1 MTVVNESRGSS
12 RYSYAD
18 RLATKFS
25 HGNVPGWT
33 GSRGDIYGRRTR
45 QDLVAE
51 ERLGSREDDSGGG
64 SFPRAI
70 VTEAARAGSYMAR
83 PIPDGREIRVERSPL
98 CIPPTIAVVTGE
110 VAKVAI
116 NQHRSR

>member
-33 GSRGDIYGRRTR
+33 GSRGDFCGKEDTPGSGRGGEAGIAPGRRR
-45 QDLVAE
+45 RRIV
-51 ERLGSREDDSGGG
+51 
-64 SFPRAI
+64 PRAI

-83 PIPDGREIRVERSPL
+83 PIPDGREIRAERSPL